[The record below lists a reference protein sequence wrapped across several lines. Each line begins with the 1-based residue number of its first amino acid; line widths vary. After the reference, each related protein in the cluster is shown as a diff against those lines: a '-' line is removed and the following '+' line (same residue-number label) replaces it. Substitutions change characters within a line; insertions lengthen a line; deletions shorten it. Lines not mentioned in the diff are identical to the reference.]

1 MSFDFRIN
9 NGDIALGPD
18 GDLDKVFDT
27 EKLIQDVLK
36 ILSTPLGA
44 NKFFPWYGSLL
55 TDSSVGQVADR
66 KFINTMVNQIIRSNL
81 ETLQKLQKQQA
92 ASGQRVTAAELIAAV
107 QGVSVNRN
115 IVDPTF
121 WRIVAV
127 VLSKDL
133 KTNTAYL
140 DVEL

>member
-9 NGDIALGPD
+9 KGDIALGSD

-36 ILSTPLGA
+36 ILSTPLGG
-44 NKFFPWYGSLL
+44 NKFFSWYGSHL
-55 TDSSVGQVADR
+55 TDASIGQVADR

-121 WRIVAV
+121 WRVVAV

>member
-1 MSFDFRIN
+1 MSFDLRIN
-9 NGDIALGPD
+9 QGDIAIGSD
-18 GDLDKVFDT
+18 GDLDKVYDT

-44 NKFFPWYGSLL
+44 NKFFSWYGSAL
-55 TDSSVGQVADR
+55 TDTSVGQVADR
-66 KFINTMVNQIIRSNL
+66 RFITTMVNQIIRSNL
-81 ETLQKLQKQQA
+81 ETLQKMQKQQS
-92 ASGQRVTAAELIAAV
+92 ASGQRVTAAELIAAI

-121 WRIVAV
+121 WRIVV
-127 VLSKDL
+127 IILSKDL

>member
-9 NGDIALGPD
+9 KGDIALGSD

-36 ILSTPLGA
+36 ILSTPLGG
-44 NKFFPWYGSLL
+44 NKFFSWYGSPL
-55 TDSSVGQVADR
+55 TDASIGQVADR

-121 WRIVAV
+121 WRVVAV